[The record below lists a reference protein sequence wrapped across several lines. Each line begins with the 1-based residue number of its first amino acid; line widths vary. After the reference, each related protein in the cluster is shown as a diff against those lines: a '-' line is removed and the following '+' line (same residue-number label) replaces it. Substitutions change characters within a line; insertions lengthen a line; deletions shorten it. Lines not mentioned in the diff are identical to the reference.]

1 VEEADQVEEVQEEV
15 SYPVVFKLIIRT
27 RRTTKSRGRRKRRT
41 RARSTKRRKRKGTV
55 GNGNGKEI
63 IYSHRDRYHRCQYY
77 ADSYESAVGCEAK
90 MGMFVG

>member
-1 VEEADQVEEVQEEV
+1 
-15 SYPVVFKLIIRT
+15 VFKLTIRT
-27 RRTTKSRGRRKRRT
+27 RRTTKSRRKRRT
-41 RARSTKRRKRKGTV
+41 RTRSTKRRKRKGTV

-77 ADSYESAVGCEAK
+77 ADSYESAGGREAS